1 MALTDLTRISTS
13 GIATGSSLSG
23 AILHGDA
30 HFRGTQVGVTSA
42 LFDSSENELNFK
54 DNVKLTFGDATNGDL
69 RLYHQAPDNYI
80 LSNSG
85 TTYIRHLPNGGDIKI
100 NATNIHLTNHSNN
113 QTLLKTTTNGPV
125 ELYHA
130 GNPKFQTTSTGAVVT
145 GILTATTFSGPTN
158 NTSGIATF

>member
-1 MALTDLTRISTS
+1 MALTDLTRISTA
-13 GIATGSSLSG
+13 GIATGSTIDSP
-23 AILHGDA
+23 ILRKDVD
-30 HFRGTQVGVTSA
+30 FRGNQVGVNSA
-42 LFDSSENELNFK
+42 IFDSSERELNFK

-113 QTLLKTTTNGPV
+113 QTLLKTSTNGPV

-130 GNPKFQTTSTGAVVT
+130 GNPKFQTK
-145 GILTATTFSGPTN
+145 IE
-158 NTSGIATF
+158 